1 MSGVIFNP
9 DGTISRQRKQRC
21 KDCGAMWECDICWE
35 HVRDWSPFVVLH
47 CFICRMPQARFDGGG
62 SAMLCEWCGADEA
75 EFSTKKRP
83 AE

>member
-35 HVRDWSPFVVLH
+35 HVRDWSPFGTAIWIRH
-47 CFICRMPQARFDGGG
+47 RSGR
-62 SAMLCEWCGADEA
+62 
-75 EFSTKKRP
+75 
-83 AE
+83 